1 MTYFGMP
8 FGMWALFA
16 PSFRKQLTAVLGYD
30 ADTAKAITKKAKQ
43 QYRQIIAGLPEFEK
57 ADRFKMNLV
66 NCAMLGA
73 FVLSMPQRPE
83 VDRLTDYYARAMM
96 TAPMQWFCR
105 KSGKS
110 KFTAKDIAAMKATAA
125 LKAADLNPYSWNM
138 EFYEYPDGSGYE
150 GRFTKCGICV
160 LMKELGLYDLTPA
173 LCHLDYTMSEAGGVT
188 NFVRQYTLASG
199 GPYCD
204 CGYKKKGG
212 RTMKAKETYLSR
224 DFRETVAQRFPA
236 QAKQLN
242 AAFDMRLS
250 ALLAENAGASKEK
263 QYHLK
268 RQILPGIAAYE
279 TLQRVMPKEEALQ
292 TVHGYVERL
301 ARTSHKQL
309 AALLHI
315 PGLYRLVPGVFVKST
330 RSVFGPAAGFAPKE
344 LQTGNGVW
352 RVDMMK
358 CPYHDTCAEY
368 GCPELCR
375 CFCDSDDISYTSLH
389 PKLIWE
395 RSMTLGRGN
404 DRCDFCMKVR

>member
-1 MTYFGMP
+1 MKYAGMP
-8 FGMWALFA
+8 FGMWVLFA
-16 PSFRKQLTAVLGYD
+16 GSFQKQLTDVLGYD
-30 ADTAKAITKKAKQ
+30 AATARAITKNAKP

-66 NCAMLGA
+66 NCAMVGA
-73 FVLSMPQRPE
+73 FILSMPQRPE
-83 VDRLTDYYARAMM
+83 VDRLTDYYARSMM
-96 TAPMQWFCR
+96 TAPMRWFCR

-110 KFTAKDIAAMKATAA
+110 KFTPKDIVAMKATAD
-125 LKAADLNPYSWNM
+125 LKAADRNPYSWNM

-173 LCHLDYTMSEAGGVT
+173 LCRLDYTMSEAGGVT

-204 CGYKKKGG
+204 CGYKKKGR

-224 DFRETVAQRFPA
+224 DFRETAALRFPA
-236 QAKQLN
+236 QAKELN
-242 AAFDMRLS
+242 TAFDMRLS
-250 ALLAENAGASKEK
+250 ALLAENADASKEK

-330 RSVFGPAAGFAPKE
+330 RSIFGPAAGFAPKE

-375 CFCDSDDISYTSLH
+375 CFCDSDDISYTGLH